1 MGLLRLLRVVR
12 IDPGATALIH
22 CSAGVGRTG
31 TVMAIELALRAILDG
46 KEVNIL
52 EIVKEIRCH
61 RACAVQTEGQYV
73 FIHRCLIEFVKA
85 KKLAKAEVLEFATQY
100 ANYKGGGQI
109 QNPQTAPIVI
119 LRPPDAAAVAA
130 AKQP

>member
-1 MGLLRLLRVVR
+1 TYESILLRAIVGTEQFALHLHKWFDWPAIVGTEQFALHLHKWFDWPDFGVPPSGMGLLRLLRVVR

-31 TVMAIELALRAILDG
+31 TVMAIELALRAILEG

-61 RACAVQTEGQYV
+61 RACA
-73 FIHRCLIEFVKA
+73 
-85 KKLAKAEVLEFATQY
+85 
-100 ANYKGGGQI
+100 
-109 QNPQTAPIVI
+109 
-119 LRPPDAAAVAA
+119 
-130 AKQP
+130 